1 MKTKFSATATHA
13 TQADATQAAPGAGKR
28 LIITGFIASSDT
40 AGAIMTLVEDIGDTA
55 VIKLQVQVG
64 IGFIAHK
71 LATPIVITANLPVT
85 VRITGTTA
93 CKANILGVITSN

>member
-28 LIITGFIASSDT
+28 LIVTGFLASSDK
-40 AGAIMTLVEDIGDTA
+40 AGAIMTLVQDIAGTP
-55 VIKLQVQVG
+55 VTKLQLQ
-64 IGFIAHK
+64 IGASFIAHK
-71 LATPIVITANLPVT
+71 LATPIVMTANKPVT
-85 VRITGTTA
+85 IRIDGTSA